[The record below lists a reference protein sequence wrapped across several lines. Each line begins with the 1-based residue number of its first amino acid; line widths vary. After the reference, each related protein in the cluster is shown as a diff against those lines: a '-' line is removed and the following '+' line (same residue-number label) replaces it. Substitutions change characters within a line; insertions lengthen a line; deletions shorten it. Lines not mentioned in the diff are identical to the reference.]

1 MGASLLIF
9 SSYHQTPSSA
19 SFLIRL
25 ASHPRS
31 NMFAHAVTLLGAAA
45 VGAHA
50 LALQPRGPPS
60 TSPGAIGFDWPPLR
74 GWNGDSDDV
83 APCGGFTL
91 GGRTDFPISGGE
103 LALIQQRDGHN
114 IQIQYS
120 TVNDPQGFS
129 DFQPLLSNITHL
141 YGGSACLQTPDFASM
156 GLSAGSPV
164 TFMVTYQTGP
174 QRTNLFQCADVNLVA
189 ASGFAPFEDYTCA
202 NVTRSTQTRGGA
214 NTAVV
219 EADSASSTSGS
230 SRTGTSSGSDSLS
243 NVSRPV
249 RELPVVIRKAF
260 SKADFQTL
268 ARLRQAAAGGIGAGV
283 ALAAVAGLFAAFYFL
298 GLLKVGKKA
307 QESSAPAYSIRE
319 RDDAATLNTV
329 HSVTDQKA

>member
-243 NVSRPV
+243 N
-249 RELPVVIRKAF
+249 
-260 SKADFQTL
+260 
-268 ARLRQAAAGGIGAGV
+268 AAAGGIGAGV